1 MKCIYCGSEDSKV
14 VDSRSIEETNS
25 IKRRRE
31 CIDCGKRFTT
41 YEMIET
47 TPVLVIK
54 RNGDR
59 QPFSISKVKN
69 GIIKAC
75 EKRPVSISKIDEM
88 VNSIEM
94 KIQNLT
100 EREIDSSKV
109 GEMVMEELE
118 NADKVAYVRF
128 ASVYKQFEDIEKF
141 KDFIQKLASEK

>member
-118 NADKVAYVRF
+118 KADKVAYVRF